1 MSECTIQISP
11 DLKKEGIAYYY
22 DIQTNKV
29 FVKADGEYKWYPRC
43 EIHLTQDINML
54 PGYKLY
60 DLSSL
65 VD

>member
-29 FVKADGEYKWYPRC
+29 FVKVDGEYKWYPRC

-54 PGYKLY
+54 PGY
-60 DLSSL
+60 
-65 VD
+65 